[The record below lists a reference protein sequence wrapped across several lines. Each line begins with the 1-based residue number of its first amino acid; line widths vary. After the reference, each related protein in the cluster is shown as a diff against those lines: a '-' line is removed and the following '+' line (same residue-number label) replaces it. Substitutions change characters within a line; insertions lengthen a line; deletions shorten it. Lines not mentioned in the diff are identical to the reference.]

1 MSGIPQGSVLGPL
14 LFVIYINDLPS
25 VVTNSDPY
33 LFADDTKLFKGIFNA
48 SDCAHL
54 QQDLDRMCEWT
65 NTSMLKF
72 HPDKCKQMRI
82 GNRDKPDKQYTL
94 GDTHTPLARSDQEK
108 DIGVIIDSHLSFEH
122 HIAAKINKANATL
135 GIINNTFEFKDEKT
149 MTTLYKVLVRPHLE
163 YANQIWT
170 PHLIKNIT
178 AVENVQRRATKM
190 IPGLRDLEYEQRLFK
205 LRLPTLAYRRLR
217 GDMIETYKILS
228 GKYDTDVTEGLF
240 NLRQDSDTRGHSL
253 KIFKERPRL
262 ECRKYSFTFRVADP
276 WNSLK
281 EEIILAPSIASFER
295 RLDKHWKNHPL
306 LYNYRA
312 SPILKHAHET
322 TLMVGNN
329 ELALEAQ

>member
-1 MSGIPQGSVLGPL
+1 
-14 LFVIYINDLPS
+14 
-25 VVTNSDPY
+25 
-33 LFADDTKLFKGIFNA
+33 
-48 SDCAHL
+48 
-54 QQDLDRMCEWT
+54 
-65 NTSMLKF
+65 
-72 HPDKCKQMRI
+72 
-82 GNRDKPDKQYTL
+82 
-94 GDTHTPLARSDQEK
+94 
-108 DIGVIIDSHLSFEH
+108 
-122 HIAAKINKANATL
+122 
-135 GIINNTFEFKDEKT
+135 
-149 MTTLYKVLVRPHLE
+149 
-163 YANQIWT
+163 
-170 PHLIKNIT
+170 
-178 AVENVQRRATKM
+178 
-190 IPGLRDLEYEQRLFK
+190 
-205 LRLPTLAYRRLR
+205 
-217 GDMIETYKILS
+217 MIETYKILS